1 MEKYKNKYRNDSTR
15 LKNWDYGSSA
25 FYFVTICTKNRER
38 YFGDIVANHIGA
50 QCNSGVVVG
59 TQHND
64 GVVVGTQHNDGI
76 VVGTQHND
84 GIVVGTQ
91 HNDGVVVGSQ
101 NFASLRATEIGMIA
115 NQYWNAIPQHFP
127 FVELDEF
134 IVMPDHIHGILHFNV
149 ENRQWT
155 KNIFGPQSRNLASV
169 IRGYKAGVKKYATI
183 NNIEFFWQTRF
194 YEHIVRSNSR
204 LNIIRQY
211 IKNNP
216 TQWIKIS
223 RNKS

>member
-64 GVVVGTQHNDGI
+64 GVVVGT
-76 VVGTQHND
+76 
-84 GIVVGTQ
+84 
-91 HNDGVVVGSQ
+91 Q